1 MSGRRFIAARCVLLV
16 SAWLLAVPTSAQTP
30 ADAQRTMEIYGFT
43 EADAIADFM
52 QNDPEWFDT
61 NRPTR
66 LPVFANEFGQN
77 GRFFLSPR
85 HSRFGVKTNV
95 PTPDGEV
102 KVTFEFDLVGVGRNA
117 GQTAFRLRH
126 AWGQW
131 KQIGAGHTFS
141 QFMDPDVYPNRLDF
155 WGPNGMTTTRTPQVF
170 WQPYRD
176 GDSNLR
182 IAAENPGATA
192 DGEAFADHIALS
204 GVIVHLPMP
213 DITGHYRQAAS
224 WGYVQLGG
232 TVRYIGYDDL
242 PNDPFN
248 LSGHVWGWGVSLSSN
263 VRPDPDDVLRLQVV
277 YGHGIEND
285 INDAPIDVG
294 PRFNPGHAVTP
305 IVGEALPVLGIVAY
319 LDHSWTTTW
328 SSTAGYSRV
337 DVSNSNAQAT
347 TAFSV
352 GQYATAN
359 LRYTPLQNVLMGG
372 EFQWARRQNF
382 SDGFSVNDFR
392 VEFQF
397 KYSFSY
403 TLRNRS

>member
-1 MSGRRFIAARCVLLV
+1 
-16 SAWLLAVPTSAQTP
+16 
-30 ADAQRTMEIYGFT
+30 MEIYGFT
-43 EADAIADFM
+43 EADPIADFK

-61 NRPTR
+61 NRPSK
-66 LPVFANEFGQN
+66 LPAFANEFGHD
-77 GRFFLSPR
+77 GHFYFSPR
-85 HSRFGVKTNV
+85 HSRFGVKAIL
-95 PTPDGEV
+95 PTPAGEV
-102 KVTFEFDLVGVGRNA
+102 QTTFEFDLVGVGRKA

-155 WGPNGMTTTRTPQVF
+155 WGPNGMTTTRTPQIF
-170 WQPYRD
+170 WQPYQE

-192 DGEAFADHIALS
+192 DGEAFATHIALS
-204 GVIVHLPMP
+204 NVAVHLPMP
-213 DITGHYRQAAS
+213 DITGHYRQAES

-232 TVRYIGYDDL
+232 TIRYIGYDDL
-242 PNDPFN
+242 PNDVFD
-248 LSGHVWGWGVSLSSN
+248 LGGHVWGWGVSVSSN
-263 VRPDPDDVLRLQVV
+263 VRPDPNDVFRLQAV

-294 PRFNPGHAVTP
+294 PRFNPGHALTP

-319 LDHSWTTTW
+319 LDHSWTDTW
-328 SSTAGYSRV
+328 STTAGYSRV
-337 DVSNSNAQAT
+337 DVSNSNAQVP
-347 TAFSV
+347 TAFHI

-359 LRYTPLQNVLMGG
+359 VRYTPEANVLMGG

-382 SDGFSVNDFR
+382 ADGFSVNDFR
-392 VEFQF
+392 VEFSL

-403 TLRNRS
+403 SLRNGS

>member
-16 SAWLLAVPTSAQTP
+16 SAWLLAMPTSAQTT
-30 ADAQRTMEIYGFT
+30 ADAQPTMEIYGFT
-43 EADAIADFM
+43 EADAIADFK
-52 QNDPEWFDT
+52 QNDPDWFDT
-61 NRPTR
+61 NRPTK
-66 LPVFANEFGQN
+66 LPAFANEFGQD
-77 GRFFLSPR
+77 GHFYFSPR
-85 HSRFGVKTNV
+85 PSRFGVHTIV
-95 PTPDGEV
+95 PTSDGDV
-102 KVTFEFDLVGVGRNA
+102 HATFEFDLVGVGRNA

-131 KQIGAGHTFS
+131 KQIGAGQTFS
-141 QFMDPDVYPNRLDF
+141 QFMDPDVYPDRLDF
-155 WGPNGMTTTRTPQVF
+155 WGPNGMTTTRAPQVF
-170 WQPYRD
+170 WQPYQN
-176 GDSNLR
+176 GDSNVR

-204 GVIVHLPMP
+204 GIIVHLPMP

-248 LSGHVWGWGVSLSSN
+248 LSGHVWGWGVSVSSN
-263 VRPDPDDVLRLQVV
+263 LRPGPDDVLRLQVV

-294 PRFNPGHAVTP
+294 PKFNPGNAVTP

-337 DVSNSNAQAT
+337 DVSNSNAQAP

-359 LRYTPLQNVLMGG
+359 LRYTPLDNVLMGG
-372 EFQWARRQNF
+372 EFQWARRKNF

-392 VEFQF
+392 LEFTFQ
-397 KYSFSY
+397 YSFSY
-403 TLRNRS
+403 TLRSRS